1 LYPLFVPP
9 KELQYPGKKPKQLR
23 RDQAEASFN
32 WFLSVQAERVS
43 HLLNFLGL
51 SLQDDYGELL
61 ERTGKEVFARLRQNP
76 FSHTETGQRVAT
88 PVGLSLAADMGMLVG
103 QLLIN
108 ASNGRIRWTL
118 LTEPEDGL
126 HYQLPVLMGT
136 HPYWHVEPIR
146 ASIMKT
152 KQMIRGDEMVQTI
165 RGKIPEYLMNE
176 IKGPRQV
183 FRKAPTASVRREMYD
198 SALGNLLAS

>member
-1 LYPLFVPP
+1 MYPLFVPP

-76 FSHTETGQRVAT
+76 FSDTETGQRVAT
-88 PVGLSLAADMGMLVG
+88 PVGLSMAADMGMLVG

-108 ASNGRIRWTL
+108 TSNGRIRWTL

-126 HYQLPVLMGT
+126 DYQLPVLMGT

-176 IKGPRQV
+176 IKGPREV
-183 FRKAPTASVRREMYD
+183 LRKAPTASVWREMYD
-198 SALGNLLAS
+198 FALGKLLAS